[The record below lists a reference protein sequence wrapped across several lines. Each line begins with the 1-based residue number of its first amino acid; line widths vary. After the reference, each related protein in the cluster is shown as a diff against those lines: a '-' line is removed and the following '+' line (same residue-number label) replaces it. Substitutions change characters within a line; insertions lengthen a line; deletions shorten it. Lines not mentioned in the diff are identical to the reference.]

1 MIGMD
6 MRRLIICLSAS
17 LLFLACSGTR
27 NDEGA
32 RLDPDMEKLIDVLT
46 LFVES
51 VQGDRF
57 EKAMGYLTVEE
68 KSKMTD
74 ASGQVPP
81 PVQKQLKALRLS
93 TLANKAGVR
102 LEKGRLT
109 GIHPWLPNI
118 DRSTTGSANGPMIDA
133 SPLIQ

>member
-1 MIGMD
+1 MI
-6 MRRLIICLSAS
+6 
-17 LLFLACSGTR
+17 FLACSGTR
-27 NDEGA
+27 SDEGS
-32 RLDPDMEKLIDVLT
+32 RLDPDLEKVIDVLT

-57 EKAMGYLTVEE
+57 DKAMGYLTVEE
-68 KSKMTD
+68 KGKMID

-102 LEKGRLT
+102 LERGKLT
-109 GIHPWLPNI
+109 GIHPWLPKI
-118 DRSTTGSANGPMIDA
+118 EHSTGGSANGPMND
-133 SPLIQ
+133 SPPLIQ